1 MLAAEIADT
10 KITFHLALFESGNQ
24 EVQAL
29 SMQGAFE
36 GSLDVLA
43 LFPNEKILY
52 KCLPGRV
59 DPEDQR
65 RILNSCSGLPQDQQP
80 VTIQLDEDEEQDG
93 KSP

>member
-10 KITFHLALFESGNQ
+10 KITFHLALFESGDQ

-43 LFPNEKILY
+43 LFPN
-52 KCLPGRV
+52 
-59 DPEDQR
+59 
-65 RILNSCSGLPQDQQP
+65 
-80 VTIQLDEDEEQDG
+80 
-93 KSP
+93 